1 MDASVEQLIIQLREM
16 AAEDRAAILGAF
28 APAVNDQ
35 HQQAVVA
42 SGNNASPASTTA
54 ATTSSTASATVSSA
68 AMTSSHS
75 LTPSLT
81 SIVFPPRLSLFSGE
95 PDKDARYSLWRAE
108 VAGLRNS
115 HSESAILQAMRRSTK
130 SLAAD
135 VLLHLPASASVADI
149 LARFDQMFGCI
160 QPTELQYEQFYTA
173 RQRAG
178 ESVVAWACRLEQIIN
193 DLRMADKTLA
203 SDAMNNMLRSKF
215 WSGLSAPAAR
225 DALRHLRDNN
235 ATFTDLLVAAR
246 QFEAEG
252 KPTSTQASALQG
264 AATLPELSEL
274 VKQIQALN
282 KRIDALDKKKSKPSS
297 SSGGFKGKCHKCHQW
312 GHKQADCKSGNASD

>member
-1 MDASVEQLIIQLREM
+1 M
-16 AAEDRAAILGAF
+16 
-28 APAVNDQ
+28 
-35 HQQAVVA
+35 
-42 SGNNASPASTTA
+42 
-54 ATTSSTASATVSSA
+54 
-68 AMTSSHS
+68 
-75 LTPSLT
+75 
-81 SIVFPPRLSLFSGE
+81 FSGE

-108 VAGLRNS
+108 VSGLQGS
-115 HSESAILQAMRRSTK
+115 HSEAAILQAMRRSTK

-135 VLLHLPASASVADI
+135 VLLHLPASATVANI
-149 LARFDQMFGCI
+149 LARFDQMFGCV
-160 QPTELQYEQFYTA
+160 QPTELQYESFYTA
-173 RQRAG
+173 RQRTG

-193 DLRMADKTLA
+193 DLRMADKTLG
-203 SDAMNNMLRSKF
+203 SDATNNMLRSKF

-252 KPTSTQASALQG
+252 KPMATQTSALQG
-264 AATLPELSEL
+264 ATTSPELSEL

-282 KRIDALDKKKSKPSS
+282 KRIDALDRKKGKASS

-312 GHKQADCKSGNASD
+312 GHKQADCKSGNDSD